1 MKKTLIAILTLA
13 LALTGLTA
21 CGKKGAA
28 KDVDLSEFWSQLES
42 EIELPGMIENSDE
55 LISYYPGL
63 EEITLTQSVIKVPM
77 MTAVVNEYVF
87 LQCEN
92 EEDAAK
98 AAEILQTR
106 VTQQADGGAWYP
118 ASVEAWSK
126 AQVVTNGTYVAMVAA
141 GDDTQTVVDKF
152 NALFA

>member
-1 MKKTLIAILTLA
+1 MKKILIAILTLA

-106 VTQQADGGAWYP
+106 VSQQADGGAWYP

-141 GDDTQTVVDKF
+141 GDDTQAVVDKF